1 MIPSY
6 NLCAIFDMY
15 MYMAIMI
22 FDAYFETIVVQNKI
36 WASVVLKLVPYVNK
50 LFS

>member
-1 MIPSY
+1 
-6 NLCAIFDMY
+6 MY
-15 MYMAIMI
+15 TYMAIFI